1 MSKNIIIEWAFKPGE
16 VFIDTIFENGINKFC
31 STTKE
36 QYLSDGY
43 VILPEDE
50 AKKQIDE
57 AIEKKYFKS
66 ASIID
71 EDRYYDMLEVLPPL
85 KMFKGCF
92 MMSEREIND
101 ITKAFVKINNSYFEL
116 YVRTSWEYKTI
127 INQLLTLLL
136 KKYKKICDSYDWDY
150 EFHNTDDILNNEGSI
165 LHLVE
170 VIQKG
175 LNK

>member
-1 MSKNIIIEWAFKPGE
+1 MSKNTIIEWAFKPGE

-36 QYLSDGY
+36 QYINDGY
-43 VILPEDE
+43 VILAEDE
-50 AKKQIDE
+50 AKKQIDK
-57 AIEKKYFKS
+57 AIENKYFNS

-71 EDRYYDMLEVLPPL
+71 EDRYYDMMEVLPPL

-92 MMSEREIND
+92 MMLEKEIND
-101 ITKAFVKINNSYFEL
+101 ITKAFVKINDLYFEL
-116 YVRTSWEYKTI
+116 FVRTSWDYKTI

-136 KKYKKICDSYDWDY
+136 KQYKSICDSFDWDY
-150 EFHNTDDILNNEGSI
+150 EFHNIEDVLNNEGSI
-165 LHLVE
+165 THLVE